1 MGKMRGAELLCARR
15 VNYSDTRKR
24 AFARAYKNT
33 RYGSVI
39 YRSSRSD
46 PARYTASSCSVVQH
60 AFSLLLGGDNIR
72 SVAFFYADG
81 ECVQATFDSTIF
93 ALVSEHGHLTPE
105 ERKIEGGGQHGKVR
119 RVERGCISSLSHQK

>member
-72 SVAFFYADG
+72 SVAFFSADG
-81 ECVQATFDSTIF
+81 ESVQATIF
-93 ALVSEHGHLTPE
+93 ARASEHGHLTPE